1 MSHQL
6 LPSRGPQSRHS
17 PSLQSCQ
24 SLSIGDHALQNTGG
38 IKHKWEE
45 RCRMGVHLGRSPFHA
60 RCAALVLNL
69 STGRV
74 SPPFH
79 IQHDPGFHTVKR
91 SFGGQSPSSP
101 WQVICGFARTTPEAA
116 EQREPTNEQPVQ
128 FALEP
133 NQSQMNAVPDGT
145 PEQLQAEVLEQA
157 KAEAPLRRSTRV
169 RKPVI
174 GNRLVD
180 LLSVQVVGATVPVEE
195 TESAVVDTPAQGE
208 LFSYSTLFPLHD
220 EEDLDLDL
228 IQACAASA
236 DPITLHHPLTP
247 TRAWRCMW
255 MRTLQELAQC
265 PGFPV

>member
-1 MSHQL
+1 M
-6 LPSRGPQSRHS
+6 
-17 PSLQSCQ
+17 
-24 SLSIGDHALQNTGG
+24 
-38 IKHKWEE
+38 
-45 RCRMGVHLGRSPFHA
+45 
-60 RCAALVLNL
+60 
-69 STGRV
+69 
-74 SPPFH
+74 
-79 IQHDPGFHTVKR
+79 
-91 SFGGQSPSSP
+91 
-101 WQVICGFARTTPEAA
+101 WQAICGFARATPKAA
-116 EQREPTNEQPVQ
+116 KQREPTSEQPVK

-133 NQSQMNAVPDGT
+133 TQSQMDAVSNST
-145 PEQLQAEVLEQA
+145 PEQPQAEEQA
-157 KAEAPLRRSTRV
+157 QAEAPLRRSTRI